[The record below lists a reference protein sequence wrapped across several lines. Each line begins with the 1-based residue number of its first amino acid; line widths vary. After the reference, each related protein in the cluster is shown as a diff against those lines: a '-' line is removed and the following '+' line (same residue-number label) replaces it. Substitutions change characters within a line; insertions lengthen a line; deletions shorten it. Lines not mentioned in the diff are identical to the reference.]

1 MKEFK
6 VGDHIRGR
14 GAYDP
19 DTGCAGEMWG
29 DMKYVGPADG
39 GHTCVN
45 AKGVRGHFLDDDIE
59 LWDKPV
65 VFEVGDEAT
74 YFFKSGEK
82 YRSGMV
88 VEVNADCVHFQFQA
102 RGDTQRVPFKLD
114 GTGICRDTFPRKG
127 ECSFSYPA
135 PLTDGTDDGAT
146 LRLDKKAEKPLS
158 EQQVLANELRTVLAR
173 ADEITDKL
181 TALGFQTRMTNVN
194 LDTVRADSHF
204 TMLPVEIT
212 RETIVTEQI

>member
-6 VGDHIRGR
+6 AGDHIRGR

-59 LWDKPV
+59 LWDKPIG
-65 VFEVGDEAT
+65 FEVGDEAT
-74 YFFKSGEK
+74 YMFDGGRP
-82 YRSGMV
+82 YRSGKV
-88 VEVNADCVHFQFQA
+88 VEVNADCVHFEFEDF
-102 RGDTQRVPFKLD
+102 GTTGRVPFNFD
-114 GTGICRDTFPRKG
+114 GTGICRDTFPKKG
-127 ECSFSYPA
+127 NYGFSYPA
-135 PLTDGTDDGAT
+135 PLTDGTDFGAT

-158 EQQVLANELRTVLAR
+158 EEQVLANELRTILAR
-173 ADEITDKL
+173 ADEISDKL

-194 LDTVRADSHF
+194 LDTVRSDRHF

-212 RETIVTEQI
+212 RKTVVTEQI